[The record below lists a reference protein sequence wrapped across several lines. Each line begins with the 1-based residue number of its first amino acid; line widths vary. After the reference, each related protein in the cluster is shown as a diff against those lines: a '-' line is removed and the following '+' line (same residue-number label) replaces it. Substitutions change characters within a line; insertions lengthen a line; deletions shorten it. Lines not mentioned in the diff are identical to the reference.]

1 MAQEVANDV
10 FAIAAGTPAA
20 EFSWNVAAFRLDTYA
35 NENRIPNAVDQ
46 EGAKWAS
53 DRS

>member
-20 EFSWNVAAFRLDTYA
+20 EFSWKVAAFRLDTSA
-35 NENRIPNAVDQ
+35 NGNRIPNVVAQ
-46 EGAKWAS
+46 ERGEMGQ
-53 DRS
+53 